1 MKEFQD
7 NNQEIVFENNGGI
20 GIQEELGKYLFYW
33 KWFIL
38 GIIITF
44 CSAYFYLK
52 LTSPVYSASA
62 YIMIKDN
69 MKSGISDELK
79 AVADLGIVGTNS
91 TNNPENEIFI
101 IKSRKIIGKVV
112 DSLNLNISYFIDSG
126 TRRIEVYQDSPIKF
140 VFKEKNERYQNID
153 TSFVVSWE
161 GNNKITLKNEE
172 GDFLL
177 NTYNN
182 EEIKSD
188 DLGSFKIQLDSI
200 ELINKEV
207 FVNINQRKRV
217 VSTYNSRI
225 NVTAVSEFSSILK
238 LEVNDKNRL
247 KAEHVLDELIKQYNL
262 DAIIDKNI
270 VSQKTKSFIDERLG
284 SVTKEL
290 AAIQDNLKNYKTD
303 FGISGLSEEAE
314 MAVARITYID
324 SKIIPLRTKL
334 RLIEWAEQDLEKH
347 TTGNEIIPENLV
359 VSDEIV
365 ANTIKEF
372 NKLVIEK
379 NRLLINA
386 GEKNPNLINL
396 NNRILVLRNNLK
408 ANLQN
413 LKYSVDLRLNKAIKE
428 AKVAQIKVNEIPLI
442 ERGIIDIQRQKAI
455 YSELY
460 SYLLRKKEDIAISL
474 AVTVPNAKIID
485 VAFSSGVPVSPKK
498 SFIYL
503 VSLCFGIIIP
513 FVAIYLKL
521 LLDNKIHN
529 RKDIE
534 NLTNIPYLGDIPYS
548 ESKDKIIL
556 NKGAR
561 TSTAEAF
568 RLLRTNLNFILSDK
582 DKNIKAKTIFVTST
596 ISGEGKS
603 FVSINLAATLALT
616 GKKVLLIGIDL
627 RAPKITNYL
636 EIPDR
641 KGLTNYIMGDTINLD
656 KIKFNIP
663 EIENVDFI
671 SSGLIPPNP
680 SELLLNPKV
689 KKLFETV
696 KKEYDY
702 VIADTAPVSL
712 VTDTLLMSDLADTFL
727 YVTRANHLDRKM
739 LIVPNT
745 LYKEKK
751 LPNMAIVLNGTDSK
765 RGYGYGYGYVE
776 SEKVSLIKRL
786 FG

>member
-1 MKEFQD
+1 
-7 NNQEIVFENNGGI
+7 
-20 GIQEELGKYLFYW
+20 
-33 KWFIL
+33 
-38 GIIITF
+38 
-44 CSAYFYLK
+44 
-52 LTSPVYSASA
+52 
-62 YIMIKDN
+62 
-69 MKSGISDELK
+69 
-79 AVADLGIVGTNS
+79 
-91 TNNPENEIFI
+91 
-101 IKSRKIIGKVV
+101 
-112 DSLNLNISYFIDSG
+112 
-126 TRRIEVYQDSPIKF
+126 
-140 VFKEKNERYQNID
+140 
-153 TSFVVSWE
+153 
-161 GNNKITLKNEE
+161 
-172 GDFLL
+172 
-177 NTYNN
+177 
-182 EEIKSD
+182 
-188 DLGSFKIQLDSI
+188 
-200 ELINKEV
+200 
-207 FVNINQRKRV
+207 
-217 VSTYNSRI
+217 
-225 NVTAVSEFSSILK
+225 
-238 LEVNDKNRL
+238 
-247 KAEHVLDELIKQYNL
+247 
-262 DAIIDKNI
+262 
-270 VSQKTKSFIDERLG
+270 
-284 SVTKEL
+284 
-290 AAIQDNLKNYKTD
+290 
-303 FGISGLSEEAE
+303 
-314 MAVARITYID
+314 
-324 SKIIPLRTKL
+324 
-334 RLIEWAEQDLEKH
+334 
-347 TTGNEIIPENLV
+347 
-359 VSDEIV
+359 
-365 ANTIKEF
+365 
-372 NKLVIEK
+372 
-379 NRLLINA
+379 
-386 GEKNPNLINL
+386 
-396 NNRILVLRNNLK
+396 
-408 ANLQN
+408 
-413 LKYSVDLRLNKAIKE
+413 
-428 AKVAQIKVNEIPLI
+428 
-442 ERGIIDIQRQKAI
+442 
-455 YSELY
+455 
-460 SYLLRKKEDIAISL
+460 
-474 AVTVPNAKIID
+474 
-485 VAFSSGVPVSPKK
+485 
-498 SFIYL
+498 
-503 VSLCFGIIIP
+503 
-513 FVAIYLKL
+513 L

-548 ESKDKIIL
+548 ESKDKIIV

-561 TSTAEAF
+561 TSAAEAF

-603 FVSINLAATLALT
+603 FVSINLAATLALA

-641 KGLTNYIMGDTINLD
+641 KGLTNYIMGDTISLD